1 MKSPRT
7 ILRIAI
13 VVVLAIAPALPASAL
28 PTMIRI
34 GYTGCASCHYSPQG
48 AGPLNDYGKGIDQAQ
63 SLRGGEYQAAVD
75 EHRRITHDLR
85 MVLQETS
92 TWVENQSR
100 PNGFRPRLMYR
111 NVTQL
116 SKAFR
121 VSGMATLEGATA
133 LRPVRSYDPPT
144 RDSTL
149 FVNSALVHYRPIET
163 LEFAAG
169 RDQLPS
175 GVNVPDLGTYIKSR
189 NRLGYY
195 DSPTQL
201 KMYWWGKR
209 HQVTPFVYGP
219 AGNEVSG
226 EREKGGGTLAEFD
239 VLGNQRTV
247 VGGSYLNGTARNGDR
262 RLVGGYARL
271 GFGKWGILG
280 EHDVTDFTR
289 RVLNH
294 TSFRQHASYAQVFY
308 APRDWLVLYGTG
320 ERLRVEQPFAQRL
333 NAARI
338 DVAARLASEATIVLS
353 TRVERNLMTG
363 QLSKSIILQTAF
375 KTVQ

>member
-1 MKSPRT
+1 MNRVT
-7 ILRIAI
+7 ATARVAILTG
-13 VVVLAIAPALPASAL
+13 LAIAPATSALAL

-34 GYTGCASCHYSPQG
+34 GYTGCATCHYSPQG
-48 AGPLNDYGKGIDQAQ
+48 GGPLTTYGQGIDQAQ

-75 EHRRITHDLR
+75 EHRRLAHDLR

-92 TWVENQSR
+92 TWVDAQPR

-121 VSGMATLEGATA
+121 VSGVATLEGANA

-144 RDSTL
+144 RDATV
-149 FVNSALVHYRPIET
+149 FVNTALVHYRPRET

-175 GVNVPDLGTYIKSR
+175 GINVPDLGAYIKSR

-195 DSPTQL
+195 DAPTQL

-219 AGNEVSG
+219 GGNEASG
-226 EREKGGGTLAEFD
+226 EHEKGAGTLAEFD
-239 VLGNQRTV
+239 VLGHQRTV
-247 VGGSYLNGTARNGDR
+247 VGATYLNATARNGDR
-262 RLVGGYARL
+262 RMLGGYARL
-271 GFGKWGILG
+271 GFGKWGILA
-280 EHDVTDFTR
+280 EHDVTDRTR
-289 RVLNH
+289 TVATR
-294 TSFRQHASYAQVFY
+294 TSFRQNATYAQVFW
-308 APRDWLVLYGTG
+308 AAWDWLVFSGTG
-320 ERLRVEQPFAQRL
+320 ERLRVDRPFAQRL
-333 NAARI
+333 NAGRI
-338 DVAARLASEATIVLS
+338 DISARLASQATIVLS
-353 TRVERNLMTG
+353 TRVEKNLMTG
-363 QLSKSIILQTAF
+363 QLSKAVIVQTAF

>member
-1 MKSPRT
+1 M
-7 ILRIAI
+7 IRIAAPI
-13 VVVLAIAPALPASAL
+13 RLAILVLLALAPAGMASAL

-48 AGPLNDYGKGIDQAQ
+48 GGPLNPYGKGIDQAQ

-75 EHRRITHDLR
+75 EHRRLAHDLR
-85 MVLQETS
+85 VVLQDTT
-92 TWVENQSR
+92 TWVDNQR
-100 PNGFRPRLMYR
+100 KPNGFRPRLMYR

-116 SKAFR
+116 SKSFR
-121 VSGMATLEGATA
+121 VSGTATLEGDSA

-144 RDSTL
+144 HDATL
-149 FVNSALVHYRPIET
+149 FVNTALVHYRPRET

-175 GVNVPDLGTYIKSR
+175 GINVPDLGAYIKSR

-195 DSPTQL
+195 DAPTQL

-209 HQVTPFVYGP
+209 HQVTPFIYGP
-219 AGNEVSG
+219 GGNEATG
-226 EREKGGGTLAEFD
+226 EHEKGAGTLAEFD

-247 VGGSYLNGTARNGDR
+247 IGTTYLNGTAHNGDR
-262 RLVGGYARL
+262 RMLGGYARL
-271 GFGKWGILG
+271 GFGKWGILA
-280 EHDVTDFTR
+280 EHDVTDRTR
-289 RVLNH
+289 TVPLR
-294 TSFRQHASYAQVFY
+294 TSFRQNASYAQIFW
-308 APRDWLVLYGTG
+308 AAWDWLVFAGTG

-338 DVAARLASEATIVLS
+338 DVSARLASQATIVLS
-353 TRVERNLMTG
+353 TRFERNLMTG
-363 QLSKSIILQTAF
+363 QLSKAVMVQTAF

>member
-1 MKSPRT
+1 MTSPRT
-7 ILRIAI
+7 AVRVA
-13 VVVLAIAPALPASAL
+13 VFTVLAIAPALPAFAL

-48 AGPLNDYGKGIDQAQ
+48 GGPLNDYGKGIDQAQ
-63 SLRGGEYQAAVD
+63 SLRGGEYQAAVE
-75 EHRRITHDLR
+75 EHRRLTHDLR

-92 TWVENQSR
+92 AWINNQSR

-111 NVTQL
+111 NVTHL
-116 SKAFR
+116 SNAFR

-144 RDSTL
+144 KDSTL
-149 FVNSALVHYRPIET
+149 FVNTALVHYRARPT

-175 GVNVPDLGTYIKSR
+175 GINVPDLGAYIKSR

-195 DSPTQL
+195 DSPTQV

-219 AGNEVSG
+219 GGNERSG
-226 EREKGGGTLAEFD
+226 EYEKGGGALAEFD
-239 VLGNQRTV
+239 VLGNQHTV
-247 VGGSYLNGTARNGDR
+247 VGTTYLNGTARNGDR
-262 RLVGGYARL
+262 RMLGGYARL
-271 GFGKWGILG
+271 GFGRWGILG
-280 EHDVTDFTR
+280 EHDVTEFIR
-289 RVLNH
+289 RVTTH
-294 TSFRQHASYAQVFY
+294 TTFRQQASYAQVFY
-308 APRDWLVLYGTG
+308 APRDWLVLSGTG
-320 ERLRVEQPFAQRL
+320 ERLRVEQPFAQRF

-338 DVAARLASEATIVLS
+338 DVSARLASEATIIFS
-353 TRVERNLMTG
+353 TRFERNLMTG
-363 QLSKSIILQTAF
+363 QLTKAVMVQTAF